1 PKVKIWFLQSSSQP
15 QPHRLLC
22 SVNGFYPSEV
32 EVKWFRNGQEEVEHV
47 VSTEV
52 LQNGDWTYQV
62 LVMLE
67 TSPQR
72 GDTYTC
78 QVEHLSL
85 QHPLRQ
91 HW

>member
-1 PKVKIWFLQSSSQP
+1 PQVEIYPMQLSSSHQT
-15 QPHRLLC
+15 HKLFC
-22 SVNGFYPSEV
+22 AVMDFYPSEV
-32 EVKWFRNGQEEVEHV
+32 EVKWFRNGQEEVQDV